1 MKKLDTKRAV
11 RLAFAPIAC
20 AVLLTACA
28 PFEPYDTGYGGAP
41 VYGASAPL
49 SHFDRLDTNRDGFLA
64 RGELEAAGITFRAAM
79 PLETAEAAF
88 HRLDVNRDGFLSRSE
103 VDGTLAGIPG
113 ASFDASDS
121 NRDGFLSMTEAMPH
135 LRWLES
141 RNTAGSTASFEA
153 LDRDRDGF
161 LSRAE
166 ADPLLRSAQFVGGRY
181 VIGPVAGSTAVSF
194 DQLDTNR
201 DGFLSRIEA
210 SNLAN
215 PPTFDRFDTNR
226 DGFLS
231 RTEADAMFRS
241 GIGGTAGA
249 YGGTVYGPR

>member
-11 RLAFAPIAC
+11 RLACAPIAC

-28 PFEPYDTGYGGAP
+28 PYEPYDTGYGGSP
-41 VYGASAPL
+41 VYGPGGAPL
-49 SHFDRLDTNRDGFLA
+49 SHFDRLDTNRDGFLS
-64 RGELEAAGITFRAAM
+64 RGELEAAGITLHAAVAVESA
-79 PLETAEAAF
+79 ETAF
-88 HRLDVNRDGFLSRSE
+88 HRLDVNRDGFLSRAEADS
-103 VDGTLAGIPG
+103 TLAGVPG

-121 NRDGFLSMTEAMPH
+121 NRDGFLSLTEAMPH

-141 RNTAGSTASFEA
+141 RNTAGSMSFEA

-161 LSRAE
+161 LTRAE
-166 ADPLLRSAQFVGGRY
+166 ADPLLRSAQFAGGRY
-181 VIGPVAGSTAVSF
+181 VVAPVPASVAVSF
-194 DQLDTNR
+194 DRLDANR

-210 SNLAN
+210 STIAN
-215 PPTFDRFDTNR
+215 PPTFDRYDVNR

-231 RTEADAMFRS
+231 RAEADTMFRS

-249 YGGTVYGPR
+249 YGGAVYGPR